1 MKIRIRDLDER
12 IRIIYYLT
20 ARNKYGDLIKV
31 REVTRCRVWAR
42 VHPLAQKIDDDTPER
57 LNKTTYRIT
66 IRWRE
71 DIQPNDEIVWRD
83 RYFKIISTPTE
94 FEVRRQYKVFDAQEI
109 QKDFVLFDDSNVGIA
124 VFDSN
129 KNLINSKVRFAT
141 DEEFSAMLD
150 DVGNSTVRADY
161 DADMYEWTIAMF
173 DTDGN
178 LVDSGIKFASV
189 NDVSAMLDDVGLT
202 ED

>member
-1 MKIRIRDLDER
+1 MVWSIKIRIKDLSER

-20 ARNKYGDLIKV
+20 ARNEYGDLIKV

-42 VHPLAQKIDDDTPER
+42 VHALAQRIDDGTPER

-66 IRWRE
+66 IRWRD

-83 RYFKIISTPTE
+83 RYFKIISAPAE
-94 FEVRRQYKVFDAQEI
+94 FEVRHQWKVFDAQEI
-109 QKDFVLFDDSNVGIA
+109 QKDFVLLDDSNVGIA
-124 VFDSN
+124 VFDRN

-141 DEEFSAMLD
+141 GEEFTDMLND
-150 DVGNSTVRADY
+150 NATASADY

-173 DTDGN
+173 DTDGT
-178 LVDSGIKFASV
+178 LIDSGIKFASAK
-189 NDVSAMLDDVGLT
+189 DVGAMLDDVGL
-202 ED
+202 

>member
-1 MKIRIRDLDER
+1 MKIRIRDLNER

-20 ARNKYGDLIKV
+20 ARNEYGDLIKV

-42 VHPLAQKIDDDTPER
+42 VHALAQRIDDNTPER

-83 RYFKIISTPTE
+83 RYFKIISTSTE
-94 FEVRRQYKVFDAQEI
+94 FEVRRQWKVFDAQEI
-109 QKDFVLFDDSNVGIA
+109 QKDFVLFDDSKVGIA
-124 VFDSN
+124 VFDKN
-129 KNLINSKVRFAT
+129 KKLINSKVRFAT
-141 DEEFSAMLD
+141 DEEFEDMLND
-150 DVGNSTVRADY
+150 NATVRAEY

-173 DTDGN
+173 DTDGT
-178 LVDSGIKFASV
+178 LIDSGIKFASAQ
-189 NDVSAMLDDVGLT
+189 DVGAMLDDVGLT
-202 ED
+202 EN

>member
-1 MKIRIRDLDER
+1 MQIRIKDLSER

-20 ARNKYGDLIKV
+20 ARNEYGDLIKV

-42 VHPLAQKIDDDTPER
+42 VHALAQRIDDDTPER

-66 IRWRE
+66 VRWRE

-83 RYFKIISTPTE
+83 RYFKIISAPAE
-94 FEVRRQYKVFDAQEI
+94 FEVRHVWKVFDAQEI
-109 QKDFVLFDDSNVGIA
+109 QKDFVLLDESKVGIA
-124 VFDSN
+124 VFDRN

-141 DEEFSAMLD
+141 DEEFADMLND
-150 DVGNSTVRADY
+150 TSDSRAVY

-173 DTDGN
+173 DTDGT
-178 LVDSGIKFASV
+178 LIDSGIKFASTA
-189 NDVSAMLDDVGLT
+189 DIGAMLDDVGLT
-202 ED
+202 EV

>member
-1 MKIRIRDLDER
+1 MKIKIKDLSER

-20 ARNKYGDLIKV
+20 ARNEYGDLIKV

-42 VHPLAQKIDDDTPER
+42 VHALAQRIDDDTPER

-66 IRWRE
+66 VRWRE

-83 RYFKIISTPTE
+83 RYFKIISAPAE
-94 FEVRRQYKVFDAQEI
+94 FEVRHVWKVFDVQEI
-109 QKDFVLFDDSNVGIA
+109 QKDFILLDDSKVGIA
-124 VFDSN
+124 VFDKN

-141 DEEFSAMLD
+141 DEEFSEMLND
-150 DVGNSTVRADY
+150 TSDSRADY

-173 DTDGN
+173 DTDGT
-178 LVDSGIKFASV
+178 LIDSGIKFASTA
-189 NDVSAMLDDVGLT
+189 DVSAMLDDVGLT

>member
-1 MKIRIRDLDER
+1 MKIKIKDLSER

-20 ARNKYGDLIKV
+20 ARNEYGDLIKV

-42 VHPLAQKIDDDTPER
+42 VHALAQRIDDATPER

-66 IRWRE
+66 VRWRD

-83 RYFKIISTPTE
+83 KRLKIISTPTE
-94 FEVRRQYKVFDAQEI
+94 FEVRHVWKVFDAQEI
-109 QKDFVLFDDSNVGIA
+109 QQDFILFDDSKVGIA
-124 VFDSN
+124 VFDKN

-141 DEEFSAMLD
+141 DEEFSEMLND
-150 DVGNSTVRADY
+150 TDTSASRADY

-173 DTDGN
+173 DTDGT
-178 LVDSGIKFASV
+178 LIDSGIKFASTA
-189 NDVSAMLDDVGLT
+189 DVSAMLDDVGLT